1 MSTSENLELQL
12 QLHFAVCILHFAFC
26 ICISH
31 FAFCIS
37 HFAFCILHF
46 TKFAGGKNR
55 LLQTHSQSRCAIVL
69 CRVAN
74 RTPRAFT
81 ALNIHATRDD
91 KTQGNCLWPLYSISY
106 WTWILAKRR
115 TMLATFCK
123 VFGSG
128 HLQDAKLSSLVLAHC
143 WLSNLFCK
151 LTNNFKALMDST
163 PKFASCSS
171 CTDAAFCILGQH
183 WQEIWEIAKF
193 LTFPQTI
200 F

>member
-1 MSTSENLELQL
+1 M
-12 QLHFAVCILHFAFC
+12 
-26 ICISH
+26 
-31 FAFCIS
+31 
-37 HFAFCILHF
+37 
-46 TKFAGGKNR
+46 
-55 LLQTHSQSRCAIVL
+55 L

-91 KTQGNCLWPLYSISY
+91 KTQGNCLWPLYSISC
-106 WTWILAKRR
+106 WTSILAKRR

-151 LTNNFKALMDST
+151 LTNKFKGLMDST

-171 CTDAAFCILGQH
+171 CTDAGFCTLGQH
-183 WQEIWEIAKF
+183 WQEICQIF
-193 LTFPQTI
+193 DISSNNILDLLGLTVLGCTMGLQSNTVQKG
-200 F
+200 